1 MTISMV
7 DDLRLDDAPL
17 ALAPGLFEGRA
28 AIVSGGGS
36 GIGKATAWALAR
48 LGARVAICGRDAE
61 RLGAV
66 THAFDAREWPI
77 IAHPCDIRD
86 EAAIERLLDVVTADF
101 GLPDILV
108 NNAGGQYAQAAAQ
121 IVPKGWRAV
130 IETNLTGSWLM
141 MQAMARRW
149 IDAGRGGVIVK
160 VTAANNRGMPGIAH
174 SAAARAGVE
183 NVTRTAAVEWAP
195 HGIRV
200 NCLAPGLV
208 DSGGLSVYTEA
219 ARAAFARANPQR
231 ATGDPWD
238 MAQIIAF
245 LASDTT
251 RFLTGSTITADG
263 GGALWG
269 DLWTIER
276 PAYFSDSYQKDHAH
290 VA

>member
-1 MTISMV
+1 MSVTMV

-17 ALAPGLFEGRA
+17 ALATDLFDGRT

-36 GIGKATAWALAR
+36 GIGKAVAWALAR
-48 LGARVAICGRDAE
+48 LGARVAIFGRNAE
-61 RLGAV
+61 RLEAV
-66 THAFDAREWPI
+66 EAAFAARGWPVL
-77 IAHPCDIRD
+77 AHICDIRD
-86 EAAIERLLDVVTADF
+86 EAAIGRLLEAVTARF
-101 GLPDILV
+101 GQPDILV
-108 NNAGGQYAQAAAQ
+108 NNAGGQFAQCAAHIA
-121 IVPKGWRAV
+121 PKGWRAV

-141 MQAMARRW
+141 MQAVARRW
-149 IDAGRGGVIVK
+149 IDAGRGGVIVN
-160 VTAANNRGMPGIAH
+160 VTAANSRGMPGIAH

-183 NVTRTAAVEWAP
+183 NVTRTASVEWAP
-195 HGIRV
+195 HGIRI

-208 DSGGLSVYTEA
+208 DSGGLSVYPEA
-219 ARAAFARANPQR
+219 ARAAFARANPQH

-245 LASDTT
+245 LASDAT

-263 GGALWG
+263 GAALWG

-276 PAYFSDSYQKDHAH
+276 PAYFSDSFQEAQIH

>member
-1 MTISMV
+1 MSMSMV
-7 DDLRLDDAPL
+7 DHDRLDDAPL
-17 ALAPGLFEGRA
+17 ALASGLLDGRT

-48 LGARVAICGRDAE
+48 LGVKVAICGRNAE
-61 RLGAV
+61 RLEAV
-66 THAFDAREWPI
+66 RSAFDARGWPGL
-77 IAHPCDIRD
+77 AQPCDIRD
-86 EAAIERLLDVVTADF
+86 EAAIERLLDAVTARF

-108 NNAGGQYAQAAAQ
+108 NNAGGQFAQDAAQ
-121 IVPKGWRAV
+121 IAPKGWRAV
-130 IETNLTGSWLM
+130 IENNLTGSWLM
-141 MQAMARRW
+141 MQAVARRW
-149 IDAGRGGVIVK
+149 IGGGRGGVIVN
-160 VTAANNRGMPGIAH
+160 VTAANSRGMPGIAH
-174 SAAARAGVE
+174 SAAARAGIE

-195 HGIRV
+195 HGIRI

-208 DSGGLSVYTEA
+208 DSGGLSVYPEA

-231 ATGDPWD
+231 TTGDPWD

-245 LASDTT
+245 LSSDAT

-276 PAYFSDSYQKDHAH
+276 PAYFSDSFQKAESY

>member
-1 MTISMV
+1 MSLESV
-7 DDLRLDDAPL
+7 NDLRLDDAPL
-17 ALAPGLFEGRA
+17 ALAPGLLNGRT

-48 LGARVAICGRDAE
+48 LGATVAICGRNAE
-61 RLGAV
+61 RLETVHA
-66 THAFDAREWPI
+66 AFDARGWPLFSQ
-77 IAHPCDIRD
+77 PCDIRD
-86 EAAIERLLDVVTADF
+86 DTAIERLLDAVTARF
-101 GLPDILV
+101 GLPDILI
-108 NNAGGQYAQAAAQ
+108 NNAGGQFAQDAAHIA
-121 IVPKGWRAV
+121 PKGWRAV
-130 IETNLTGSWLM
+130 IDTNLTGSWLM
-141 MQAMARRW
+141 MQAAARRW
-149 IDAGRGGVIVK
+149 MDAGRGGVIVN

-174 SAAARAGVE
+174 SSAARAGVE
-183 NVTRTAAVEWAP
+183 NLTRTAAVEWAP
-195 HGIRV
+195 HGIRI

-208 DSGGLSVYTEA
+208 DSGGLSVYPEA

-245 LASDTT
+245 LASDAT
-251 RFLTGSTITADG
+251 RFLTGTTITADG

-276 PAYFSDSYQKDHAH
+276 PTYFSDTIQKAESY

>member
-1 MTISMV
+1 MSASTV

-17 ALAPGLFEGRA
+17 ALASGLLDGRT

-36 GIGKATAWALAR
+36 GIGKATAWVLAR
-48 LGARVAICGRDAE
+48 LGANVAICGRNPE
-61 RLGAV
+61 RLEAV
-66 THAFDAREWPI
+66 HSAFDARGWPI
-77 IAHPCDIRD
+77 LAQPCDIRD
-86 EAAIERLLDVVTADF
+86 EAAIERLLDAVTARF
-101 GLPDILV
+101 GLSDILV
-108 NNAGGQYAQAAAQ
+108 NNAGGQFAQGASQ
-121 IVPKGWRAV
+121 IAPKGWRAV
-130 IETNLTGSWLM
+130 IETNLTGCWLM
-141 MQAMARRW
+141 MQAVARRW
-149 IDAGRGGVIVK
+149 IDAGRGGVIVN
-160 VTAANNRGMPGIAH
+160 VTAANSRGMPGIAH

-195 HGIRV
+195 HGIRI

-208 DSGGLSVYTEA
+208 DSGGLSVYPEA

-238 MAQIIAF
+238 IAQIIAF
-245 LASDTT
+245 LASDAT
-251 RFLTGSTITADG
+251 RFLTGTTITADG

-276 PAYFSDSYQKDHAH
+276 PAYFSDSLQKAETH

>member
-1 MTISMV
+1 MSARTV
-7 DDLRLDDAPL
+7 DDLRLDDVPL
-17 ALAPGLFEGRA
+17 ALASGLLDGRT

-36 GIGKATAWALAR
+36 GIGKAIAWVLAR
-48 LGARVAICGRDAE
+48 LGANVAICGRNPE
-61 RLGAV
+61 RLEAV
-66 THAFDAREWPI
+66 QSAFDARGWPI
-77 IAHPCDIRD
+77 LAQPCDIRD
-86 EAAIERLLDVVTADF
+86 EAGIERLLDAVTARF

-108 NNAGGQYAQAAAQ
+108 NNAGGQFAQGASQ
-121 IVPKGWRAV
+121 ITPKGWRAV

-141 MQAMARRW
+141 MQAVARRW
-149 IDAGRGGVIVK
+149 IDAGRGGVIVN
-160 VTAANNRGMPGIAH
+160 VTAANGRGMPGIAH
-174 SAAARAGVE
+174 SAAARAGIE

-195 HGIRV
+195 YGIRI

-208 DSGGLSVYTEA
+208 DSGGLSVYPEA
-219 ARAAFARANPQR
+219 ARAAFGCANPQR

-238 MAQIIAF
+238 IAQIIAF

-251 RFLTGSTITADG
+251 RFLTGTTITADG

-276 PAYFSDSYQKDHAH
+276 PAYFSPSFQKAEIH